1 MASAGSRHRRGYR
14 PGRARQ
20 PPIIEQRCRAL
31 HAAAIRRPRLSRH
44 LKCFEKHWL
53 IRIREDGMNKT
64 PPFHA
69 DHVGSLLRPH
79 ALIEARHK
87 VREGTMAENELR
99 AVEDRAIREVVRFQE
114 DIGLPAVTDGEFRR
128 GAFFSHFVKTVEG
141 MTVKA
146 TPFTF
151 SNDAGDTAQAYAPY
165 TAGRLKRSRGI
176 TTEEFKF
183 VHSLTSRT
191 AKVTLPAPPYV
202 NFLGGRER
210 VDPAAYAHMAEY
222 FSDLAAVYREEF
234 ADLADLG
241 CSFVQ
246 LDEVPLAMM
255 EDARVNDRI
264 RSLGEDPDAL
274 IDAYIDVLSAAVANK
289 PANLT
294 IGMHLC
300 RGNYRGR
307 WLAAG
312 GYGRVADRIFNI
324 PGIDV
329 FFMEYDSPRAGDFS
343 PLASLPTGKM
353 VVLGLISSKTA
364 ELEDKAALLRRIDE
378 AAKFAPLD
386 QLGLSPQCGFATN
399 LTGSPLTLEDER
411 TKLRLVV
418 DVAGEVWKQ

>member
-1 MASAGSRHRRGYR
+1 
-14 PGRARQ
+14 
-20 PPIIEQRCRAL
+20 
-31 HAAAIRRPRLSRH
+31 
-44 LKCFEKHWL
+44 
-53 IRIREDGMNKT
+53 MNDT

-69 DHVGSLLRPH
+69 DHVGSLLRPR

-87 VREGTMAENELR
+87 VREGRMAASELR
-99 AVEDRAIREVVRFQE
+99 AMEDRAIHEVVRFQE

-146 TPFTF
+146 TPFAF

-165 TAGRLKRSRGI
+165 TVGRLKRTRGI
-176 TTEEFKF
+176 TTEEFRF
-183 VHSLTSRT
+183 VSSLTSRT

-210 VDPAAYAHMAEY
+210 VDSSAYADMAEY
-222 FSDLAAVYREEF
+222 FSDLAAVYRDEF

-274 IDAYIDVLSAAVANK
+274 IDAYIDVLSSAVRHK
-289 PANLT
+289 PVNLT
-294 IGMHLC
+294 IGLHLC

-312 GYGRVADRIFNI
+312 GYGRVADRVFNI

-343 PLASLPTGKM
+343 PLASLPKGKM
-353 VVLGLISSKTA
+353 VVLGLISSKTP
-364 ELEDKAALLRRIDE
+364 ELEGKATLLHRIDE

-399 LTGSPLTLEDER
+399 LTGSPLTFEDER
-411 TKLRLVV
+411 AKLRLVV
-418 DVAGEVWKQ
+418 DVAAEVWKQ

>member
-1 MASAGSRHRRGYR
+1 
-14 PGRARQ
+14 
-20 PPIIEQRCRAL
+20 
-31 HAAAIRRPRLSRH
+31 
-44 LKCFEKHWL
+44 
-53 IRIREDGMNKT
+53 MNST

-69 DHVGSLLRPH
+69 DHVGSLLRPRV
-79 ALIEARHK
+79 LIEARHK
-87 VREGTMAENELR
+87 VREGTMAASELR
-99 AVEDRAIREVVRFQE
+99 AMEDSAICEVVRFQE
-114 DIGLPAVTDGEFRR
+114 DIGLPAITDGEFRR

-141 MTVKA
+141 MMVKP

-165 TAGRLKRSRGI
+165 TSGRLKRTRGI

-210 VDPAAYAHMAEY
+210 VDPAAYADLAEY
-222 FSDLAAVYREEF
+222 FSDLAEVYREEF
-234 ADLADLG
+234 ADLANLG

-246 LDEVPLAMM
+246 LDEVPLAMV
-255 EDARVNDRI
+255 EDERVNDRI

-274 IDAYIDVLSAAVANK
+274 IDAYIDVLSAAVRDK
-289 PANLT
+289 PAGLT
-294 IGMHLC
+294 VAMHLC

-324 PGIDV
+324 TGIDA
-329 FFMEYDSPRAGDFS
+329 FLLEYDSPRAGDLS
-343 PLASLPTGKM
+343 PLALLPKGKM
-353 VVLGLISSKTA
+353 VVLGLISSKTPR
-364 ELEDKAALLRRIDE
+364 LEDKAAVLRRIDE
-378 AAKFAPLD
+378 AGKFAPLD
-386 QLGLSPQCGFATN
+386 QLGISPQCGFATN

-411 TKLRLVV
+411 AKLQLVV
-418 DVAGEVWKQ
+418 NIAHEVWKQ